1 MAIENDIVL
10 IYLEDSPV
18 FFARVESIWPDVK
31 RDWFNIE
38 MLMLQIPL
46 KMIVWTLKDDYIN
59 GGEFFMDGKRVRMEV
74 VEAPKDPFDMVEDS
88 EEKEDDEAHYNGG
101 NGSPTPLRRLKPA
114 ARRSVSTP
122 SQSTDDKS
130 TQDDKIDQDE
140 KRGGR
145 VISFAD
151 FQNRKKED

>member
-46 KMIVWTLKDDYIN
+46 KVIVWTLKDDYIN

-74 VEAPKDPFDMVEDS
+74 VEAPDDPFEMEDP
-88 EEKEDDEAHYNGG
+88 EEKEDGEAYH
-101 NGSPTPLRRLKPA
+101 NGSNGAPTPLRRPKPA
-114 ARRSVSTP
+114 ARRSAETP

-130 TQDDKIDQDE
+130 AQDEKIDPDE